1 MFKSITNKIS
11 KFALVSA
18 IAMSAISPSFT
29 TVQAEEDPINL
40 GVIYELSGAVAAYG
54 VTQSN
59 AIQMAVD
66 EINEAGGV
74 MDRQINIIQYD
85 TKSDDTEAA
94 MIATRLATQDDVVA
108 MVGPATTSQM
118 QAAIPAANEYQI
130 PLIAPSVTNN
140 DITFDDDG
148 NVHPFVYRTSWPN
161 AFQGAGIAKFGYEN
175 LDAKKMV
182 VLYDNSSDYGT
193 GLYDN
198 FKEGYEGEIVHTETF
213 TPEMNDFSAI
223 IANIAAQ
230 EYDAIAVLSFYQT
243 AGPIVKQAREFGID
257 APILG
262 SNGFGND
269 IIYELAGKENMNNA
283 YYASLYPILD
293 EDEFVIK
300 YREEFG
306 SDPDMFAALA
316 YDTIYM
322 VKQAIEQAGSD
333 DPIAV
338 NEALENLGSFSGIT
352 GDFIFDENHN
362 PTKNVVSMIEIQNA
376 EEVDVHEVVFD

>member
-1 MFKSITNKIS
+1 MFNSIS
-11 KFALVSA
+11 KKFIKA
-18 IAMSAISPSFT
+18 ITVASSIITTISPIT
-29 TVQAEEDPINL
+29 TVYAQENPINL

-59 AIQMAVD
+59 AIKMAVE

-74 MDRQINIIQYD
+74 MGREFNIIEYD

-94 MIATRLATQDDVVA
+94 MIATRLATQDDIVA

-118 QAAIPAANEYQI
+118 QAAIPIANEYQI
-130 PLIAPSVTNN
+130 PLISPSVTNN
-140 DITFDDDG
+140 DITYDDNG
-148 NVHPFVYRTSWPN
+148 EVHPFAYRTSWPN
-161 AFQGAGIAKFGYEN
+161 AFQGGGIAKFGYEN
-175 LDAKKMV
+175 IGAEKMI

-193 GLYDN
+193 GLYEN
-198 FKEGYEGEIVHTETF
+198 FVDGYEGEIVHTETF
-213 TPEMNDFSAI
+213 TPDMNDFSAI
-223 IANIAAQ
+223 VANIAGQ
-230 EYDAIAVLSFYQT
+230 DYDAITILSFYQT
-243 AGPIVKQAREFGID
+243 AGPIIKQAREFGID

-269 IIYELAGKENMNNA
+269 IIYELASPENMNNI

-293 EDEFVIK
+293 DDEFVIK

-316 YDTIYM
+316 YDTIYII
-322 VKQAIEQAGSD
+322 KQAIEIAESD
-333 DPIAV
+333 DPIVV
-338 NEALENLGSFSGIT
+338 NQALENLDSFSGIT
-352 GDFIFDENHN
+352 GDFIYDENHN

-376 EEVDVHEVVFD
+376 EETDVHEVVFD

>member
-1 MFKSITNKIS
+1 MFKSIRKNFAKIITVS
-11 KFALVSA
+11 TIAASA
-18 IAMSAISPSFT
+18 IAPSYS
-29 TVQAEEDPINL
+29 VYAQDEDPINL

-59 AIQMAVD
+59 AIKMAVD
-66 EINEAGGV
+66 EINEDGGV
-74 MDRQINIIQYD
+74 MGRPFNIVEYD

-94 MIATRLATQDDVVA
+94 MVATRLATQDDVVA
-108 MVGPATTSQM
+108 MIGPATTSQM

-140 DITFDDDG
+140 DITFDDEG

-161 AFQGAGIAKFGYEN
+161 SFQGAGIAKFGYEN
-175 LDAKKMV
+175 LGAEKMI

-198 FKEGYEGEIVHTETF
+198 FVEGYEGEIVHTETF

-223 IANIAAQ
+223 ISNIAAQ
-230 EYDAIAVLSFYQT
+230 DFDAITVLAFYQT

-269 IIYELAGKENMNNA
+269 IIYELAGSENMNNA
-283 YYASLYPILD
+283 YYASLYPIQD
-293 EDEFVIK
+293 DDDFVTK

-306 SDPDMFAALA
+306 SEPDMFAALA
-316 YDTIYM
+316 YDTVYM
-322 VKQAIEQAGSD
+322 VKQAIEQAESD
-333 DPIAV
+333 DPVAV
-338 NEALENLGSFSGIT
+338 NEALENLGEFSGIT
-352 GDFIFDENHN
+352 GDFVFDENHN

-376 EEVDVHEVVFD
+376 EETDVHEVVFD

>member
-1 MFKSITNKIS
+1 MFNSIRKNLTKIIATATIATS
-11 KFALVSA
+11 AFTPALTAFA
-18 IAMSAISPSFT
+18 
-29 TVQAEEDPINL
+29 QDEDPINL

-54 VTQSN
+54 ITQSN
-59 AIQMAVD
+59 AIKMAVE
-66 EINEAGGV
+66 EINEDGGV
-74 MDRQINIIQYD
+74 MGRPFNIVEYD

-108 MVGPATTSQM
+108 MIGPATTSQM

-130 PLIAPSVTNN
+130 PLISPSVTNN

-148 NVHPFVYRTSWPN
+148 NVQPFVYRSSWSN
-161 AFQGAGIAKFGYEN
+161 SFQGSGIAKFGYEN
-175 LDAKKMV
+175 MEAEKMV
-182 VLYDNSSDYGT
+182 VLYDNSSDYGS

-198 FKEGYEGEIVHTETF
+198 FVEGYEGEIVHTETF

-223 IANIAAQ
+223 ISNIAAQ
-230 EYDAIAVLSFYQT
+230 DFDAITILAFYQT

-269 IIYELAGKENMNNA
+269 IIYELAGAENMNNV
-283 YYASLYPILD
+283 YYASLYPIQD
-293 EDEFVIK
+293 EDEFVEK
-300 YREEFG
+300 YRDQFD

-322 VKQAIEQAGSD
+322 LKSAIEQAGSD
-333 DPIAV
+333 DPVAV
-338 NEALENLGSFSGIT
+338 NEALENLEEFSGIT
-352 GDFIFDENHN
+352 GDFTFDENHN
-362 PTKNVVSMIEIQNA
+362 PTKNVVNMIEIQNA
-376 EEVDVHEVVFD
+376 EETAVHEVVFD